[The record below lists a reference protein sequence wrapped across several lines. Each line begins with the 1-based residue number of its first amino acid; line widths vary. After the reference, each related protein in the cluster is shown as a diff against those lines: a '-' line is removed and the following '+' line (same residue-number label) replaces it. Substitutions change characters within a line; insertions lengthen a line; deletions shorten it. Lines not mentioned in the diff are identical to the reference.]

1 MLRQILQTFKYSIFP
16 SKCLECGQFFHLT
29 QDKSTGKTP
38 VDRMTHDP
46 IETIFHRVMTP
57 FLCQSC
63 LHEFTPVSTPFCTTC
78 GRPFE
83 SQSGEN
89 HQCGNCI
96 QNKPVC
102 HRIRA
107 AGIYNGAL
115 KSIIHAL
122 KYKNNVHLAR
132 PLGNLLFSSFMTY
145 YDTNRID
152 TVIPVPLHISRLKK
166 RGFNQA
172 VMLIRQWPSL
182 INQCDANRKIKIKR
196 FIHIDCKNL
205 VRKRK
210 TLSQT
215 GLGKNK
221 RKQNVKGAFA
231 VTDRSKIS
239 GKRILLIDDV
249 YTTGSTCNE
258 CAKTLIASGAET
270 VSVLTLA
277 RTN

>member
-1 MLRQILQTFKYSIFP
+1 MFKRILQTFKYSIFP
-16 SKCLECGQFFHLT
+16 SKCLSCGQFFHPN
-29 QDKSTGKTP
+29 QDKPVGKIP
-38 VDRMTHDP
+38 VDRIAHDP

-63 LHEFTPVSTPFCTTC
+63 LHKFTPVPAPFCTTC

-96 QNKPVC
+96 QNKSVC

-107 AGIYNGAL
+107 AGIYNGPI

-145 YDTNRID
+145 YDINMID
-152 TVIPVPLHISRLKK
+152 MVIPVPLHISRLKK

-172 VMLIRQWPSL
+172 VMLTRQWPAL
-182 INQCDANRKIKIKR
+182 INRGDANRKMNTER

-205 VRKRK
+205 VRKRQ

-249 YTTGSTCNE
+249 YTTGATCNE
-258 CAKTLIASGAET
+258 CANTLIAGGAET
-270 VSVLTLA
+270 VSLLTLA
-277 RTN
+277 RAN